1 MEKNKKK
8 EDNSSEEAK
17 KRFRPNIQT
26 LIEHIDT
33 LRKSNSMGW
42 TEFEDEVE
50 VSQKMVFSWS
60 FEKKDGKPKEGKV
73 SMPKL
78 DSVLKI
84 AAYFNVSLDWLLGL
98 STNKEAS
105 PVPITYKE
113 WIITIENYLEQGVVR
128 PFFRPELMKP
138 WVYDED
144 TQKKMDDMEDSINDL
159 MSGSFESDLPPIR
172 SIPLEDDFRDYQPR
186 YTYTS
191 HSDSIYDVTE
201 DMDGTYPDIL
211 EIKDTFLRCIIA
223 CLYYYKENGLE
234 EYYKSFREHII
245 NTYGK
250 KEVLNLDVYELRI
263 HTYPDSK
270 RTTHEKKL
278 FKKYNEV
285 SETIFA
291 EYKSINEINEAELA
305 KIWKKLKYWKEKLVE
320 GKIKTV
326 H

>member
-1 MEKNKKK
+1 
-8 EDNSSEEAK
+8 
-17 KRFRPNIQT
+17 
-26 LIEHIDT
+26 
-33 LRKSNSMGW
+33 
-42 TEFEDEVE
+42 
-50 VSQKMVFSWS
+50 
-60 FEKKDGKPKEGKV
+60 
-73 SMPKL
+73 
-78 DSVLKI
+78 
-84 AAYFNVSLDWLLGL
+84 
-98 STNKEAS
+98 
-105 PVPITYKE
+105 
-113 WIITIENYLEQGVVR
+113 
-128 PFFRPELMKP
+128 
-138 WVYDED
+138 
-144 TQKKMDDMEDSINDL
+144 
-159 MSGSFESDLPPIR
+159 
-172 SIPLEDDFRDYQPR
+172 
-186 YTYTS
+186 
-191 HSDSIYDVTE
+191 
-201 DMDGTYPDIL
+201 MDGTYPDIL

>member
-1 MEKNKKK
+1 MEKKKSENRTLSNEETEEIVNTLIQNIMVLKEDEGITWDDFKK
-8 EDNSSEEAK
+8 EINVGQSAISNWGSE
-17 KRFRPNIQT
+17 T
-26 LIEHIDT
+26 
-33 LRKSNSMGW
+33 
-42 TEFEDEVE
+42 
-50 VSQKMVFSWS
+50 
-60 FEKKDGKPKEGKV
+60 KDGKGKRLIVPKFE
-73 SMPKL
+73 
-78 DSVLKI
+78 SVLKI
-84 AAYFNVSLDWLLGL
+84 AHYFNVSLDWLAGL
-98 STNKEAS
+98 STNREVY
-105 PVPITYKE
+105 PVPLTYKE
-113 WIITIENYLEQGVVR
+113 WIITIENYLDNGVVR
-128 PFFRPELMKP
+128 PFYRPELDKRP
-138 WVYDED
+138 PIYDDE
-144 TQKKMDDMEDSINDL
+144 TQEKMESFIKSFV
-159 MSGSFESDLPPIR
+159 SGSFGSDVPETIEVPI
-172 SIPLEDDFRDYQPR
+172 EDYFNVE
-186 YTYTS
+186 YTYTLQP
-191 HSDSIYDVTE
+191 DSIYDVTE